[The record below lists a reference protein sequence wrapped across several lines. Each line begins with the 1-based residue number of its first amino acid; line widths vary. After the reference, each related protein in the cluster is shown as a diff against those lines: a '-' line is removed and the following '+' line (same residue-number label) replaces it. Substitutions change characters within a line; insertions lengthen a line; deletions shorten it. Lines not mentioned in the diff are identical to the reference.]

1 MTVTEQTAAAPAPPS
16 SIAMVRTLGGIA
28 MLSGFLV
35 VLVYQLTLPAI
46 LENQRRAIERA
57 VFLVVPGAVSRVD
70 FQLAADGLNRV
81 TEDTEDSP
89 DAIAV
94 YAGFDADGA
103 LKGVAL
109 EAAAPGYQDVIK
121 LLYGYD
127 PACECITGIYVL
139 KMTETPGL
147 GDKIATD
154 QTFLANFKALDAR
167 LSAAGDSL
175 QNAIVTVKHGTK
187 KAPWQIDAISGATV
201 SCKAVGRALNES
213 AHRILPRL
221 QPAVN
226 QLKVEE

>member
-1 MTVTEQTAAAPAPPS
+1 MTATEQTAPAPVPPS
-16 SIAMVRTLGGIA
+16 SIAMIRTLGGIA

-70 FQLAADGLNRV
+70 FQLTADGLRPV
-81 TEDTEDSP
+81 VEGEADDP

-94 YAGFDADGA
+94 YAGFDADSR

-127 PACECITGIYVL
+127 PGCQCITGIYVL

-154 QTFLANFKALDAR
+154 PAFLANFEALDAR
-167 LSAAGDSL
+167 LNANGDAL
-175 QNAIVTVKHGTK
+175 ENAIVTVKHGTK
-187 KAPWQIDAISGATV
+187 EAPWQIDAISGATV
-201 SCKAVGRALNES
+201 SSKAVGRALNES
-213 AHRILPRL
+213 AQRILPRL
-221 QPAVN
+221 VPYAH
-226 QLKVEE
+226 QLKVYE